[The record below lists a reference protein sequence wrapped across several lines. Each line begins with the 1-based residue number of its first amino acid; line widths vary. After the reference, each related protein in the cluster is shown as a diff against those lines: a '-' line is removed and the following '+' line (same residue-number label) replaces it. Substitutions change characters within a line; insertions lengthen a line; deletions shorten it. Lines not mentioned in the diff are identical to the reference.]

1 MVVPKGKFNS
11 GDEEYSKDKSKQVEV
26 ELKRMHTEAKN
37 QRYVKDADLDSIN
50 TPIYEIEQGISKLKF
65 KF

>member
-1 MVVPKGKFNS
+1 MVVPKGKINS

-50 TPIYEIEQGISKLKF
+50 TPIYEQGISKLKF